1 MRSLPCLPSVFY
13 WNPILRLLVGSTVR
27 KIMKL
32 LIVRFQ
38 LSVSGVSPIWE
49 AGGFLIS
56 RWPWSWDT
64 DLSEVLEVLIHL
76 PIKASQKIPA
86 WEMSEKIHCW
96 QGHIQ
101 VVGLSDLCSSL
112 LFDGAQCLG
121 YNVAHL
127 SSFVSSASTD
137 VDGMTN
143 WDCDNL
149 SSCWRWLHLT
159 DMPAWVHSS
168 TRLWVI

>member
-1 MRSLPCLPSVFY
+1 MRSLTCLPSVFY

-38 LSVSGVSPIWE
+38 LSVSGVSPISMALVLRHRSLWSIGGLHSPSYQSFPEDPSLRDEWE
-49 AGGFLIS
+49 DTLLAGTYP
-56 RWPWSWDT
+56 R
-64 DLSEVLEVLIHL
+64 
-76 PIKASQKIPA
+76 
-86 WEMSEKIHCW
+86 
-96 QGHIQ
+96 
-101 VVGLSDLCSSL
+101 VGLSDLCSSL
-112 LFDGAQCLG
+112 LLDGAQCLG